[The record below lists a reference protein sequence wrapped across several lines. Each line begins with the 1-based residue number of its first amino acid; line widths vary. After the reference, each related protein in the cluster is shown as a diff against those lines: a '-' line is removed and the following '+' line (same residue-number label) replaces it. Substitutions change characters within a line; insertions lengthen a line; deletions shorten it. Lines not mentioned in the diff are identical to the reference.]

1 MALHSMEYL
10 VVYLQVSLT
19 NVPNYFTERQY
30 IVPRISREQIPS
42 YHAQRRSSVAFAKSN
57 SWPGLAALAT

>member
-1 MALHSMEYL
+1 MALCSMEYL

-30 IVPRISREQIPS
+30 TVPRISREQIPP

-57 SWPGLAALAT
+57 S